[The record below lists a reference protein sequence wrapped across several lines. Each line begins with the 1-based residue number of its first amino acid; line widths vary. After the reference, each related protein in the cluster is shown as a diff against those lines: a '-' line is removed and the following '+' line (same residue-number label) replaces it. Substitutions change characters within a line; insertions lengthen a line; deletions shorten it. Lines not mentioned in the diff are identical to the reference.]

1 MNKRG
6 ETKSERERMG
16 IFGNGSLRIN
26 KVRPNDVSK
35 YMCRVKRSNYKS
47 PLVYFV
53 TLKIK
58 ENGKSCLIYA

>member
-6 ETKSERERMG
+6 ETKSEREGMR
-16 IFGNGSLRIN
+16 IFRNGSLHIN

-35 YMCRVKRSNYKS
+35 YMCKVTRTNYKS

-58 ENGKSCLIYA
+58 ENAGKSCLI